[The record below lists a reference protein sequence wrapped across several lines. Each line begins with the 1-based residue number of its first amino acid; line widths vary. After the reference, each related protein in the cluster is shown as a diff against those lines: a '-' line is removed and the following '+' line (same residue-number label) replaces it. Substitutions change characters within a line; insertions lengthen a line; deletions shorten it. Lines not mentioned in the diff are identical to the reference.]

1 MPVPAGPMPKTTV
14 CLRMASTY
22 FFWPTV
28 LGLMERPRLV
38 RTESPK
44 TTEGLAVPSPR
55 MMSMERPTVSAVR
68 ASPRSI
74 RVMSSSKRRA
84 TRSASACS
92 PVMVISLP
100 RTKTVLSK
108 AASISFSSSSRV
120 PRRLTIEWFPGTSTL
135 TWTCVG
141 CRTLA
146 VCPSM
151 WGWRQRPTAG
161 GRQVPEYSEPWGDRS
176 GMRG

>member
-1 MPVPAGPMPKTTV
+1 MPKTTV
-14 CLRMASTY
+14 FLRMASTY

-28 LGLMERPRLV
+28 LGLMERPRVV

-44 TTEGLAVPSPR
+44 TTEGRPSPSPW

-68 ASPRSI
+68 ASPRSS
-74 RVMSSSKRRA
+74 RVMSSSKSRA
-84 TRSASACS
+84 TRSVSVCS

-100 RTKTVLSK
+100 RTNTVLSK
-108 AASISFSSSSRV
+108 AASISLSSSSRV

-135 TWTCVG
+135 TWVCVG

-146 VCPSM
+146 VSPSVR
-151 WGWRQRPTAG
+151 GRRRRPAVG
-161 GRQVPEYSEPWGDRS
+161 GRQVPEYSELPSRC
-176 GMRG
+176 R

>member
-1 MPVPAGPMPKTTV
+1 
-14 CLRMASTY
+14 
-22 FFWPTV
+22 
-28 LGLMERPRLV
+28 
-38 RTESPK
+38 
-44 TTEGLAVPSPR
+44 
-55 MMSMERPTVSAVR
+55 TVSAVR
-68 ASPRSI
+68 ASPRSS

-84 TRSASACS
+84 PRSASACS

-146 VCPSM
+146 VCPSR
-151 WGWRQRPTAG
+151 GRGCGPTGG
-161 GRQVPEYSEPWGDRS
+161 GRRIPEYTSLQVGDGDRLH
-176 GMRG
+176 RGGQVEAEDAAGEGGPGPPGRGGGARGDDLALQALEEDHRAGQAVGEVDG